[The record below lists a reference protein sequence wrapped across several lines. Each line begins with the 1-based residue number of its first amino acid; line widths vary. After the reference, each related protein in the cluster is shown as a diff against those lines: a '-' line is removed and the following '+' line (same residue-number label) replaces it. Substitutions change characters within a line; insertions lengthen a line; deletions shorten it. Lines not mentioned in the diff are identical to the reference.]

1 MHFVGRVLTKYNK
14 MTIEAF
20 RALWKREKEANLY
33 LLLKKRP
40 NSMSEAIVSQGIDLM
55 TEILIHIWNSEGE
68 AYIKNYCLLPWLKT
82 VLKHLD
88 SKVLV

>member
-14 MTIEAF
+14 MTVEAF
-20 RALWKREKEANLY
+20 RALWKREKEANLD

-40 NSMSEAIVSQGIDLM
+40 DSMSEAIVSQGIDLM
-55 TEILIHIWNSEGE
+55 TEVLIHIWKSERGIC
-68 AYIKNYCLLPWLKT
+68 IKNHCLIPWLKI
-82 VLKHLD
+82 VLKHLN